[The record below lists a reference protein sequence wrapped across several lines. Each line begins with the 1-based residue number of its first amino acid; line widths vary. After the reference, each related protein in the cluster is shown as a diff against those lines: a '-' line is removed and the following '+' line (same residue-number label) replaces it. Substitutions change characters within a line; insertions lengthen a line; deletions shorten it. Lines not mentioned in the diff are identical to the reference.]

1 MEHTALLVF
10 FVLKSMENIEE
21 KLAGMFK
28 ERISEW
34 KKSQT
39 GQKNGY
45 EYERSFA
52 EMMREI
58 EEEVFKELTSTE
70 ITNKNKKK
78 L

>member
-1 MEHTALLVF
+1 
-10 FVLKSMENIEE
+10 MENLEE

-39 GQKNGY
+39 GQKSGY

-58 EEEVFKELTSTE
+58 EEEVFNELTSTE
-70 ITNKNKKK
+70 TTNKNKKK

>member
-1 MEHTALLVF
+1 
-10 FVLKSMENIEE
+10 MENLEE
-21 KLAGMFK
+21 KLAVMFK

-34 KKSQT
+34 KMSQI
-39 GQKNGY
+39 GQKSGY

-52 EMMREI
+52 KMMREI

>member
-1 MEHTALLVF
+1 
-10 FVLKSMENIEE
+10 MENLEE

-28 ERISEW
+28 KGISEW
-34 KKSQT
+34 KKSQI
-39 GQKNGY
+39 GQKSGY

-58 EEEVFKELTSTE
+58 EKEVFKELTSTE
-70 ITNKNKKK
+70 INDKNKKK

>member
-1 MEHTALLVF
+1 
-10 FVLKSMENIEE
+10 MENLEE

-28 ERISEW
+28 ERISAW

-39 GQKNGY
+39 GQKSGY

-52 EMMREI
+52 EMMRKI
-58 EEEVFKELTSTE
+58 EEEVFKELTSTDT
-70 ITNKNKKK
+70 TNKNKKK

>member
-1 MEHTALLVF
+1 ME
-10 FVLKSMENIEE
+10 SIEE

-39 GQKNGY
+39 GQKCGY

>member
-1 MEHTALLVF
+1 
-10 FVLKSMENIEE
+10 MENLEE
-21 KLAGMFK
+21 KLAVMFK

-34 KKSQT
+34 KKSQI
-39 GQKNGY
+39 GQKSGY

-52 EMMREI
+52 KMKREI

>member
-1 MEHTALLVF
+1 MKNL
-10 FVLKSMENIEE
+10 EE

-28 ERISEW
+28 ERITEW

-39 GQKNGY
+39 GQKSGY

-52 EMMREI
+52 EMMKTI
-58 EEEVFKELTSTE
+58 EQEVFKELTSTE

>member
-1 MEHTALLVF
+1 ME
-10 FVLKSMENIEE
+10 SIEE
-21 KLAGMFK
+21 KLAVMFK

-34 KKSQT
+34 KKSQI
-39 GQKNGY
+39 GQKSGY

-52 EMMREI
+52 KMMREI
-58 EEEVFKELTSTE
+58 DEEVFKELTSTE

>member
-1 MEHTALLVF
+1 
-10 FVLKSMENIEE
+10 MENLEE
-21 KLAGMFK
+21 KLAAMFK

-34 KKSQT
+34 KKGQI
-39 GQKNGY
+39 GQKSGY

-58 EEEVFKELTSTE
+58 EEETFKELTSTE

>member
-1 MEHTALLVF
+1 
-10 FVLKSMENIEE
+10 MENIEE
-21 KLAGMFK
+21 RLAVMFK
-28 ERISEW
+28 ERISAW
-34 KKSQT
+34 KESQI

-58 EEEVFKELTSTE
+58 EEEVLSGLTSTE
-70 ITNKNKKK
+70 LTDKNKKK

>member
-1 MEHTALLVF
+1 
-10 FVLKSMENIEE
+10 MENLEE

-34 KKSQT
+34 KKSQI
-39 GQKNGY
+39 GQKSGY

-52 EMMREI
+52 EMMKKM
-58 EEEVFKELTSTE
+58 EEEVFNELTSTNV
-70 ITNKNKKK
+70 TDKNKKK

>member
-1 MEHTALLVF
+1 ME
-10 FVLKSMENIEE
+10 SIEE

-39 GQKNGY
+39 GQKSGY

>member
-1 MEHTALLVF
+1 
-10 FVLKSMENIEE
+10 MENLEE

-28 ERISEW
+28 KRITEW

-39 GQKNGY
+39 GQKSGY

-52 EMMREI
+52 EMMKEI
-58 EEEVFKELTSTE
+58 EQEVFKELTSTE